1 PGKGAQNN
9 SASDCRHRPG
19 IVAVRPITEK
29 TEPDDSQESSQHRPF
44 PRNPALQH
52 PADGGAHETHAEPD
66 SEKRM
71 TENPLAECQ
80 QQPLG
85 RIVHRCVCG
94 FLVDVKS
101 FEMHPHR
108 MSWIRQT
115 SMGE

>member
-1 PGKGAQNN
+1 
-9 SASDCRHRPG
+9 
-19 IVAVRPITEK
+19 
-29 TEPDDSQESSQHRPF
+29 
-44 PRNPALQH
+44 
-52 PADGGAHETHAEPD
+52 
-66 SEKRM
+66 M
-71 TENPLAECQ
+71 AECQ

-115 SMGE
+115 SMGERIGGQQVAEFVMNRRFGNRQYRQHSCPRGKRRESNDDHCEPGPFNKRLQETLHSPEMLPG